1 MNAPI
6 STEALLAKLK
16 ALPAER
22 LGQVADFIDFL
33 AAQERRRQAGQE
45 LREMWAR
52 MPQEELTPEIEQEIV
67 EEVRAVRAERR
78 AKREAERADR
88 S

>member
-6 STEALLAKLK
+6 SAEALLAKIK

-52 MPQEELTPEIEQEIV
+52 MPKDDITPEIEQEIDDA
-67 EEVRAVRAERR
+67 VRAVRAERR
-78 AKREAERADR
+78 SRNAP
-88 S
+88 